1 MKAVTE
7 NIAKQTRFY
16 RNLHKWV
23 AIPLLLF
30 MLLIGVTGLLLG
42 WKKQTSLL
50 PPTQNTTASA
60 ATGWISLDSIQHIAL
75 NYSSV
80 ALGKSS
86 EIDRI
91 DVRPAKGVAKVRF
104 ADHFTELQID
114 GKTGT
119 ILSVSHRTS
128 DLIEMIHD
136 GSIVEYL
143 VGTGTDGV
151 KLLYTTLVSIGLI
164 LLSISGFWLWYN
176 PKRIRKAKTSA
187 KVQTAR
193 TLH

>member
-1 MKAVTE
+1 M
-7 NIAKQTRFY
+7 
-16 RNLHKWV
+16 

-30 MLLIGVTGLLLG
+30 MLLIGITGLLLG
-42 WKKQTSLL
+42 WKKQISLL
-50 PPTQNTTASA
+50 PPTQSTTASV
-60 ATGWISLDSIQHIAL
+60 TSGWISLDSIQHIART
-75 NYSSV
+75 YSETT
-80 ALGKSS
+80 LGKPA

-104 ADHFTELQID
+104 SAHFTELQID
-114 GKTGT
+114 GKTGA

-136 GSIVEYL
+136 GSIIEYL

-151 KLLYTTLVSIGLI
+151 KLVYTTLVSIGLI

-176 PKRIRKAKTSA
+176 PKRIRKAKSSA
-187 KVQTAR
+187 KEKPAR